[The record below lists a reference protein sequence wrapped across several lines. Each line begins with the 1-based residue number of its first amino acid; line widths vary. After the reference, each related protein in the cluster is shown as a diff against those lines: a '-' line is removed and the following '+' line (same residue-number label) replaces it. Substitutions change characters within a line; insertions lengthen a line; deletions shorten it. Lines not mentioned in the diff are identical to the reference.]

1 MKNIIGII
9 SLLAVSLM
17 LAARQVFATGSGRDT
32 GLELLANESCPE
44 GRTTRYAQAAVTAK
58 GLLLKQGTA
67 ANQVNLCGANDLPLA
82 LSLDAAVINDTVPI
96 ALLGATPGTLPAIA
110 SEAITQGEEVFT
122 AASGKLQD
130 LPVSAGTYYSV
141 GYAYTAASGDNEV
154 FEIIP
159 HTPRK
164 VVVT

>member
-1 MKNIIGII
+1 MKRIIEII
-9 SLLAVSLM
+9 TLLAVSLL
-17 LAARQVFATGSGRDT
+17 LAARQVFAPGSGRYS

-44 GRTTRYAQAAVTAK
+44 GRTTRYAQAAITAK
-58 GLLLKQGTA
+58 GILVKQGTA
-67 ANQVNLCGANDLPLA
+67 ANQVTPCGANDLPLA
-82 LSLDAAVINDTVPI
+82 LALDAAVQDDTVPI
-96 ALLGATPGTLPAIA
+96 ALLGATPGTLVAIA

-130 LPVSAGTYYSV
+130 LPVGAGTYYSV
-141 GYAYTAASGDNEV
+141 GYAYTAASGDNVE

-164 VVVT
+164 LVV

>member
-1 MKNIIGII
+1 MKRIIEII
-9 SLLAVSLM
+9 CLLAVSLM
-17 LAARQVFATGSGRDT
+17 LAARQVFTPGSGRYS
-32 GLELLANESCPE
+32 GLEALANESCPN
-44 GRTTRYAQAAVTAK
+44 GRTTRYAEAAVTLK

-67 ANQVNLCGANDLPLA
+67 ANQVNLCGASDLPLA

-96 ALLGATPGTLPAIA
+96 ALLGATPGTLVAIA

-130 LPVSAGTYYSV
+130 LPVGAGTYYSV
-141 GYAYTAASGDNEV
+141 GYAYTAASGDNAE

-164 VVVT
+164 LVV